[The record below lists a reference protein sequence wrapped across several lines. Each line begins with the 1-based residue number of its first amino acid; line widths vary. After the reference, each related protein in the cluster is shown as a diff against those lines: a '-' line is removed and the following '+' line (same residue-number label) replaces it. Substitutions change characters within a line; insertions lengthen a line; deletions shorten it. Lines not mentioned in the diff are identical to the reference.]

1 MTTEEFNQEWSEF
14 IKEFNQNFDTSEN
27 REAIKNVVVQNSE
40 KESDIP
46 LNYEHIYQEQR
57 TNNLVKVALIHFLHL
72 DEKN

>member
-46 LNYEHIYQEQR
+46 LNYEHVYQEQR

>member
-14 IKEFNQNFDTSEN
+14 IKEFNQSFDTSEN